1 MKRLLLALVAV
12 GALAGCASGGGS
24 PASPAQPLAGQAT
37 ASAEPPAPAAQSP
50 VGAVSGATG
59 VSSSAVRCPSLADVK
74 AASGFTDMTQA
85 DVAKET
91 GVVICSYAPSG
102 NTTPLKQMEVVVS
115 FADVAFA
122 QARQDDV
129 RQGLKVT
136 DAPQFGSEAF
146 TATGTGTLYGTVC
159 VLQTKSGNG
168 ATIAARAS
176 GDLTLQD
183 ACTAAERAVPL
194 FQG

>member
-1 MKRLLLALVAV
+1 
-12 GALAGCASGGGS
+12 
-24 PASPAQPLAGQAT
+24 
-37 ASAEPPAPAAQSP
+37 
-50 VGAVSGATG
+50 VSGATG
-59 VSSSAVRCPSLADVK
+59 VSSSAPRCPSLADVK
-74 AASGFTDMTQA
+74 AATGFTDITQA
-85 DVAKET
+85 NVAKEK
-91 GVVICSYAPSG
+91 GVVICSYAPPD

-115 FADVAFA
+115 FANVTFA

-129 RQGLKVT
+129 QQGLKVT

-146 TATGTGTLYGTVC
+146 NATGTDTLYGTVC
-159 VLQTKSGNG
+159 VLQTKSGDG

-194 FQG
+194 FQS